1 MQYRHEIGHA
11 LAKLVLFEAR
21 NCNHWRDKLRCIIGL
36 YLGHAPA
43 NLAFVAVL
51 TSSFALLAFSK
62 YWRAQIAPLT
72 DLLYISRFI
81 LLVSTVLR
89 FASLLVPAGSDCPS
103 FMPIL
108 PLFHAYI
115 ASVASIHWLLQSFAS
130 LTFSKYRGSYWPLF
144 KVYRVN
150 IAPYYLFTLEYI
162 LIVGNYLHL
171 PVWLVFSSS
180 IHIEGYLNGEFLE
193 FCVQCFR

>member
-89 FASLLVPAGSDCPS
+89 FASLLVPAGSDY
-103 FMPIL
+103 L
-108 PLFHAYI
+108 
-115 ASVASIHWLLQSFAS
+115 
-130 LTFSKYRGSYWPLF
+130 LF
-144 KVYRVN
+144 KAYRVN
-150 IAPYYLFTLEYI
+150 IAPYYLFTLKNTFHYRKLYDI
-162 LIVGNYLHL
+162 RVF
-171 PVWLVFSSS
+171 VWLVFSSS
-180 IHIEGYLNGEFLE
+180 IHIEGYLNREFLE
-193 FCVQCFR
+193 FCVQGLR

>member
-108 PLFHAYI
+108 HLSLQFIDCYSPSLHRL
-115 ASVASIHWLLQSFAS
+115 SASIGPGLPSFMPILHQSLQFIDCYSPS
-130 LTFSKYRGSYWPLF
+130 LHRL
-144 KVYRVN
+144 
-150 IAPYYLFTLEYI
+150 
-162 LIVGNYLHL
+162 
-171 PVWLVFSSS
+171 
-180 IHIEGYLNGEFLE
+180 
-193 FCVQCFR
+193 

>member
-1 MQYRHEIGHA
+1 MQYRHGIGHA
-11 LAKLVLFEAR
+11 LANLALFEAR

-89 FASLLVPAGSDCPS
+89 FASLLVPAGSDCPLS
-103 FMPIL
+103 CLYCI
-108 PLFHAYI
+108 
-115 ASVASIHWLLQSFAS
+115 STIHWLLQSFSSQVFAS
-130 LTFSKYRGSYWPLF
+130 IGLRLPLF
-144 KVYRVN
+144 KAYRVN
-150 IAPYYLFTLEYI
+150 IAPYYLFTLKKLFITENCTTFVCLFDLFSPRLSI
-162 LIVGNYLHL
+162 LKDT
-171 PVWLVFSSS
+171 
-180 IHIEGYLNGEFLE
+180 
-193 FCVQCFR
+193 

>member
-1 MQYRHEIGHA
+1 MQYRHGIGHA
-11 LAKLVLFEAR
+11 PAKLALFEAR

-89 FASLLVPAGSDCPS
+89 FASLLVPAGSDCPLPCLYCIS
-103 FMPIL
+103 RYNSLIVTVLLFAGFQQVTGSDCPLTDLLYISRFIL
-108 PLFHAYI
+108 L
-115 ASVASIHWLLQSFAS
+115 ASTVLCFAS
-130 LTFSKYRGSYWPLF
+130 LASTSGLR
-144 KVYRVN
+144 
-150 IAPYYLFTLEYI
+150 
-162 LIVGNYLHL
+162 L
-171 PVWLVFSSS
+171 PPP
-180 IHIEGYLNGEFLE
+180 
-193 FCVQCFR
+193 